1 MSTLITDSF
10 LFEASEYKSTV
21 GDRKGVLRTIKGPLA
36 EWGNKNRNK
45 RVYSEGIWDKVLE
58 SDYVKEQ
65 LKHRSLFGEA
75 NHPQGRFE
83 VDFSRVS
90 HAVVEMHKDPKEKI
104 LRGTIDILDTPLGRI
119 LDVLYEYKSVLG
131 VSSRAGGVL
140 NKKKD
145 YIEVDE
151 DSYQFIT
158 FDIVPYPSVEKAR
171 LISEGVEI
179 PDEDRVQLSE
189 EAHKKLID
197 IIQSTTGG
205 SREALKEFIYEVKG
219 FDLDNEV
226 ALLEGMTFASEGD
239 DSFKKKDSNSM
250 KDTTL
255 CLLKESYLQ
264 KAKLTSENRDL
275 ARKIKELTQSYEE
288 QINALKLQLNESGD
302 LKEKTNAFLQRH
314 VKEVKV
320 LREGFKNVAQE
331 RDFLKKEV
339 ERLQNTIFGSKSFDE
354 ERLFLSEELAY
365 YKEKCR
371 NLEKVLNNQSH
382 IVKSYDSVVNEL
394 NTFKQKVG
402 AVNENGDLQ
411 KEYDEVVRELGN
423 AAEELCE
430 ARSAVDEA
438 LKEIENLR
446 EEGSHNNS
454 LVKSLEEDIS
464 EQKALLK
471 TKTGEIILLKE
482 NLSLVNSEKEDLI
495 KEKSSIIESYQ
506 RDLVKVIASS
516 YGLSEDLVL
525 QELGEGEFYSGDIYI
540 VCEKISSSKSS
551 AGDFK
556 LIVDEIT
563 DDDYKK
569 NVGDKNVRLNS
580 SFINRRGI

>member
-1 MSTLITDSF
+1 
-10 LFEASEYKSTV
+10 
-21 GDRKGVLRTIKGPLA
+21 
-36 EWGNKNRNK
+36 
-45 RVYSEGIWDKVLE
+45 
-58 SDYVKEQ
+58 
-65 LKHRSLFGEA
+65 
-75 NHPQGRFE
+75 
-83 VDFSRVS
+83 
-90 HAVVEMHKDPKEKI
+90 
-104 LRGTIDILDTPLGRI
+104 
-119 LDVLYEYKSVLG
+119 
-131 VSSRAGGVL
+131 
-140 NKKKD
+140 
-145 YIEVDE
+145 
-151 DSYQFIT
+151 
-158 FDIVPYPSVEKAR
+158 
-171 LISEGVEI
+171 
-179 PDEDRVQLSE
+179 
-189 EAHKKLID
+189 
-197 IIQSTTGG
+197 
-205 SREALKEFIYEVKG
+205 
-219 FDLDNEV
+219 
-226 ALLEGMTFASEGD
+226 
-239 DSFKKKDSNSM
+239 
-250 KDTTL
+250 
-255 CLLKESYLQ
+255 
-264 KAKLTSENRDL
+264 
-275 ARKIKELTQSYEE
+275 
-288 QINALKLQLNESGD
+288 
-302 LKEKTNAFLQRH
+302 
-314 VKEVKV
+314 
-320 LREGFKNVAQE
+320 
-331 RDFLKKEV
+331 
-339 ERLQNTIFGSKSFDE
+339 
-354 ERLFLSEELAY
+354 SEELAY